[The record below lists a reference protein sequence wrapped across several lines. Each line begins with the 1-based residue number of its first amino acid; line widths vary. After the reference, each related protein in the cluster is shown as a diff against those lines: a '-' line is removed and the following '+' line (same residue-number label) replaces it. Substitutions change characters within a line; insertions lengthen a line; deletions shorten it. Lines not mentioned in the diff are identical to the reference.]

1 LGGGVKRQLTTIA
14 LAHKNRLG
22 DNDDMAGAFAHMSV
36 ADSLCDEPEFLIS
49 AGRIGEIA
57 RYAITKNKNFC
68 ELGSVSPD
76 LPYLD
81 FLNANSKGWANV
93 MHYWKTAD
101 IIRSGVSC
109 FAGKNLEDGDKL
121 RALAWFF
128 GYAAHVATD
137 LTVHPV
143 LAASGYPYATNA
155 KGHRLC
161 ELNQDAYIFRKLNS
175 EDPDDVRYIEN
186 CGIGSCGD
194 PNDPAKL
201 YPAVRELWTQCLS
214 CISPPE
220 VHMENGTAGPVSR
233 PTPDVWFADYTKRV
247 GEFVEQG
254 GGFVLLFRDL
264 LEKAGAC
271 LPESGEVDMKYITNL
286 KTPTNLA
293 VDYDTVFAMS
303 LANVRKTWLELA
315 AALAAPDQNVFAL
328 KNADL
333 DTGEADDD
341 KKQVFFA

>member
-1 LGGGVKRQLTTIA
+1 
-14 LAHKNRLG
+14 
-22 DNDDMAGAFAHMSV
+22 
-36 ADSLCDEPEFLIS
+36 LIS

-81 FLNANSKGWANV
+81 FLSGNSKGWANV

-101 IIRSGVSC
+101 IIRSGVSY

-143 LAASGYPYATNA
+143 LAASGYPYATNP

-186 CGIGSCGD
+186 CGIGSCGG

-220 VHMENGTAGPVSR
+220 VHMENGTAV
-233 PTPDVWFADYTKRV
+233 T
-247 GEFVEQG
+247 
-254 GGFVLLFRDL
+254 
-264 LEKAGAC
+264 
-271 LPESGEVDMKYITNL
+271 
-286 KTPTNLA
+286 
-293 VDYDTVFAMS
+293 
-303 LANVRKTWLELA
+303 
-315 AALAAPDQNVFAL
+315 
-328 KNADL
+328 
-333 DTGEADDD
+333 
-341 KKQVFFA
+341 